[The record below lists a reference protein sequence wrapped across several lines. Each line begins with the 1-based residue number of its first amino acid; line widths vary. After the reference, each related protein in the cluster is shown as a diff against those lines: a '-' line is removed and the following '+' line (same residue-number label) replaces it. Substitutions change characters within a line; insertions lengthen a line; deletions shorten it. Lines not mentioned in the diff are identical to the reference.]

1 MRDVI
6 LLNNQS
12 TVSLFCYHKMV
23 RNIRRVDKELVL
35 QTNAGT
41 LVTDMKAEVPQYG
54 DMWYHPDA
62 ITNIFSFA
70 EIQNKNMR
78 LL

>member
-1 MRDVI
+1 
-6 LLNNQS
+6 
-12 TVSLFCYHKMV
+12 MV
-23 RNIRRVDKELVL
+23 RNIRRVDQELVL

-41 LVTDMKAEVPQYG
+41 LVTDMRAEVPQYG
-54 DMWYHPDA
+54 AVWYHPYT

-70 EIQNKNMR
+70 EMGINIQSDTIQKENMH